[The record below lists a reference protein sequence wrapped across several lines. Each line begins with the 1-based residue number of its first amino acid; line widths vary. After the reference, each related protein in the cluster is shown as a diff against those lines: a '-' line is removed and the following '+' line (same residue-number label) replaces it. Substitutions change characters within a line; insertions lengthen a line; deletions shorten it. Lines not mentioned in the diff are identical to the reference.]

1 MCAKKIQIRVFIL
14 LVYTDYIVTKSW
26 YIVIKKCR
34 NPGEDGERHKAN
46 QGKSLR
52 CFNGDLGKFDCM
64 KLWFLLL
71 SFTAQEVCNG
81 RPGRHFYLVL
91 VTFPLLFGNRFFFFQ
106 GAGVRMKMHEHVGTC
121 MNIYE
126 YVWIGRNKY
135 KNARTCMNMQED
147 VWTRKKMYEHVWTW
161 ICMNMWIFG
170 CMQCIHV
177 LFIYKF

>member
-1 MCAKKIQIRVFIL
+1 MRTNTMNSATIFMHNRSNENYWQRKELWTHYIYIYALNRYMCAKKIQIRVFIL

-26 YIVIKKCR
+26 YIVKKKCR

-121 MNIYE
+121 MNIF
-126 YVWIGRNKY
+126 
-135 KNARTCMNMQED
+135 MNM
-147 VWTRKKMYEHVWTW
+147 YE
-161 ICMNMWIFG
+161 
-170 CMQCIHV
+170 
-177 LFIYKF
+177 